1 MSVQEPQD
9 QFERESV
16 EDEIEESQDSVDETP
31 LTDSDSPSS
40 GDSES
45 LTFLPLRVKQM

>member
-16 EDEIEESQDSVDETP
+16 EDEIEESQDSSDESP
-31 LTDSDSPSS
+31 LSDSDLSTTSS
-40 GDSES
+40 E
-45 LTFLPLRVKQM
+45 LRVC